1 MRCQR
6 CGFEIEPGQTFCSM
20 CGTEQAKA
28 MREKKKKGVKSIL
41 GIIKITS
48 QNHLKMWGNLGLA
61 ILSFLYILFACEGD
75 PVQVPYI
82 CLISLIIMYLAF
94 QCFIP
99 YKNPNA
105 SKSKRYKIGMR
116 TSFVLILILIVIV
129 LFTGDFNLMDLA
141 KSI

>member
-28 MREKKKKGVKSIL
+28 IRIEKKKKKIKSIF

-48 QNHLKMWGNLGLA
+48 NNHLKMWGNFALTA
-61 ILSFLYILFACEGD
+61 IIFFILFKGYEGS
-75 PVQVPYI
+75 PIQVPYV
-82 CLISLIIMYLAF
+82 CLCSLLGLYVFF
-94 QCFIP
+94 QCLVP

-105 SKSKRYKIGMR
+105 SKSKKYKMAVKV
-116 TSFVLILILIVIV
+116 SFILILLLILLMI
-129 LFTGDFNLMDLA
+129 LDTGMVELVKKVF
-141 KSI
+141 

>member
-20 CGTEQAKA
+20 CGTEQSKA
-28 MREKKKKGVKSIL
+28 LRKPEKKIKSII

-48 QNHLKMWGNLGLA
+48 KSHLKMWGNLAL
-61 ILSFLYILFACEGD
+61 ILITFFYVLFAYKES
-75 PVQVPYI
+75 PVKIPYI
-82 CLISLIIMYLAF
+82 CLSLLLFIYIFF

-105 SKSKRYKIGMR
+105 SKSKKYKLGTRI
-116 TSFVLILILIVIV
+116 SFVLILILLVFV
-129 LFTGDFNLMDLA
+129 LFIGDNGLMDLVR
-141 KSI
+141 KI

>member
-28 MREKKKKGVKSIL
+28 MREPKKKIKSIA
-41 GIIKITS
+41 GVIKITS
-48 QNHLKMWGNLGLA
+48 TEHLKMWINFGLA
-61 ILSFLYILFACEGD
+61 ACAFVYILLACKNQ

-82 CLISLIIMYLAF
+82 CLVVLLIGYIF
-94 QCFIP
+94 IQCMIP

-105 SKSKRYKIGMR
+105 SKSKKYKLGRRI
-116 TSFVLILILIVIV
+116 SFILIIILMVIV
-129 LFTGDFNLMDLA
+129 LFTGNYGLMDLA
-141 KSI
+141 RKI

>member
-61 ILSFLYILFACEGD
+61 VLELLYICFFLAGK
-75 PVQVPYI
+75 PVQFSYI
-82 CLISLIIMYLAF
+82 CLVTLLILYLLF
-94 QCFIP
+94 QCLIP

-105 SKSKRYKIGMR
+105 SKSKRYKLGMR
-116 TSFVLILILIVIV
+116 TSFVLIVLLFVFV
-129 LFTGDFNLMDLA
+129 LFVGSYSLMDLV
-141 KSI
+141 KGI

>member
-28 MREKKKKGVKSIL
+28 IRPDKKKKITSIL

-48 QNHLKMWGNLGLA
+48 NNHLKMYGNLAFIIATMIFVFITCKDAPVFFTYLSLG
-61 ILSFLYILFACEGD
+61 ILLFLYIF
-75 PVQVPYI
+75 
-82 CLISLIIMYLAF
+82 F
-94 QCFIP
+94 QCLIP

-105 SKSKRYKIGMR
+105 SKSKKYKYGVRI
-116 TSFVLILILIVIV
+116 SFILIVLLLIIV
-129 LFTGDFNLMDLA
+129 LLGDYSLVDWVRTW
-141 KSI
+141 